1 VVLAWVLPKLTI
13 ISRENKQGTERT
25 GADPKGGLQPPLL
38 LVHQWKYGEG
48 EGEEEVEERR
58 KNGEMV
64 EEEEI
69 SPPFDSV
76 LHPPLGTEIRVW
88 FNL

>member
-1 VVLAWVLPKLTI
+1 M
-13 ISRENKQGTERT
+13 
-25 GADPKGGLQPPLL
+25 GAPAPLL
-38 LVHQWKYGEG
+38 LVHQWKHGEG

-76 LHPPLGTEIRVW
+76 LHPPLLIEHH
-88 FNL
+88 